1 MKKRMVKSAEQ
12 VNAEKLV
19 KDSEVAVRIDV
30 PETRTSSVKLED
42 LLEFRQSGDNVLA
55 TLRSDVGSF
64 KRGHAF
70 AKLVRREVAKP
81 EGKEVSYVVIPFAFA
96 KPGIDEITG
105 APLADSFAPSWP
117 IRSRQ
122 KVRAFLARK
131 YRDLAKLEGI
141 PFAYVDAAE
150 VSPVPVAEEEK

>member
-1 MKKRMVKSAEQ
+1 MKKRMVQSAEQ
-12 VNAEKLV
+12 VQSERLV

-64 KRGHAF
+64 KRGHPF

-81 EGKEVSYVVIPFAFA
+81 EGKDVSYVVIPFALSL
-96 KPGIDEITG
+96 IHI
-105 APLADSFAPSWP
+105 
-117 IRSRQ
+117 
-122 KVRAFLARK
+122 
-131 YRDLAKLEGI
+131 
-141 PFAYVDAAE
+141 
-150 VSPVPVAEEEK
+150 